1 LVAHEPGSAGDADAR
16 PAASD
21 AMGIVARNV
30 ARFRLQR
37 QLSVSQLARQAR
49 VSKATLLAI
58 ELGQANPTLD
68 TLEAIADSL
77 SVPLV
82 ELMTQQRRA
91 SAEVQRGQFSPWHAQ
106 GELLIRRLGTL
117 YGSEVV
123 YVFLA
128 RINEKGYYS
137 EGHEQGSTET
147 LYVLSGGLE
156 AGYADELVELAVG
169 DYIRFPADQ
178 PHAYRSLKGVSEAF
192 VVMARRQ
199 IPGE

>member
-1 LVAHEPGSAGDADAR
+1 LVAQDSSAAGESVLR
-16 PAASD
+16 GASD
-21 AMGIVARNV
+21 AMQVVARNV
-30 ARFRLQR
+30 ARFRQQR
-37 QLSVSQLARQAR
+37 QLSVSQLARQAG
-49 VSKATLLAI
+49 VSKATLLGI

-91 SAEVQRGQFSPWHAQ
+91 SPEVQRAELSPWHTQ

-117 YGSEVV
+117 YGAEVV
-123 YVFLA
+123 YVMQA
-128 RINEKGYYS
+128 RINEKGYHS
-137 EGHEQGSTET
+137 DGHEQGSTET
-147 LYVLSGGLE
+147 LYVLSGRIE
-156 AGYADELVELAVG
+156 AGYADELIHLGVG
-169 DYIRFPADQ
+169 DWIRFPADQ
-178 PHAYRSLKGVSEAF
+178 PHAYRSLAGVSEAF